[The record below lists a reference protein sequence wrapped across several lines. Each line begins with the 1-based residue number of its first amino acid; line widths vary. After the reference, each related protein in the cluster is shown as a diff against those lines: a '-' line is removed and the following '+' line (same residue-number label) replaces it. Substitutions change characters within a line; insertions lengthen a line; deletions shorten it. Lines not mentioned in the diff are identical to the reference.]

1 MSKPAIRM
9 NIGDRSGRL
18 TVTAVPETVGRYL
31 KVAVICDCGKA
42 FVGDHNSIRKGTTK
56 SCGCYNAEVL
66 SLRST
71 THGLSKSPIYAV
83 WNAMIQR
90 TTNKDSVQW
99 ADYGGR
105 GISVCEAWKTFDG
118 FYADMGDPPFPKA
131 SIDRIDNDK
140 SYAKANCR
148 WATRA
153 EQNNNKRNTVKYS
166 FRGELLTIRAI
177 AEILGVPVATLVSR
191 IYIYGWSE
199 ERAFSVVDGNA
210 NRAPRKSKQPSP
222 TLSTDKPLW
231 PKE

>member
-1 MSKPAIRM
+1 MSKPATRM
-9 NIGDRSGRL
+9 HIGDRYGRL
-18 TVTAVPETVGRYL
+18 TVTAAPATVGRYL
-31 KVAVICDCGKA
+31 KVAVVCDCGKA
-42 FVGDHNSIRKGTTK
+42 FVGDHNNIRKGATK

-71 THGLSKSPIYAV
+71 THGRRKSPIYAV
-83 WNAMIQR
+83 WNAMVQR
-90 TTNKDSVQW
+90 ATNEKSPQW

-105 GISVCEAWKTFDG
+105 GIGICESWTKFDG

-131 SIDRIDNDK
+131 SIDRVDNDK
-140 SYAKANCR
+140 GYSKANCR

-153 EQNNNKRNTVKYS
+153 EQSSNKRNTVRYS
-166 FRGELLTIRAI
+166 FRGELMSIKDI
-177 AEILGVPVATLVSR
+177 AEILGVPTATLVSR
-191 IYIYGWSE
+191 IYLYGWSE

-210 NRAPRKSKQPSP
+210 NRAPRKSKQISP